1 MTTCLPSL
9 QCCVDELHLDT
20 DCIFELVLNDPK
32 FEGLLPSLSNSE
44 ALQVMT
50 EVMGEIY
57 NAPAPQVLMQ
67 KKLYLVLL
75 SILYVLIA
83 IVYIS
88 PCFLLFFG
96 TFGKYQYKYPKMSTD
111 PLPKV

>member
-1 MTTCLPSL
+1 MTTCLPPL

-20 DCIFELVLNDPK
+20 YCIFELVLNDPK

-50 EVMGEIY
+50 EAMGEVY

-67 KKLYLVLL
+67 KDLCLV
-75 SILYVLIA
+75 ILYVLIA
-83 IVYIS
+83 IAFVG
-88 PCFLLFFG
+88 PCFFV
-96 TFGKYQYKYPKMSTD
+96 GKKCPQT
-111 PLPKV
+111 LAKV